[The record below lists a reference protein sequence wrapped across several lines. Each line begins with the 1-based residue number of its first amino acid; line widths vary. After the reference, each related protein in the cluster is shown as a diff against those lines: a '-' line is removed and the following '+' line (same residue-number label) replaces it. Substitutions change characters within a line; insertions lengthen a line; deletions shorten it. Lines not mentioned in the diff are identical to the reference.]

1 MYKLQFINSAGRK
14 RNIATIKSRGKTGWQ
29 IYCEAKEHINAF
41 LEEHNFT
48 SYYTR
53 IWNTDAY
60 TVLDV
65 GSHTEFF
72 HIVPVI
78 DVHEG
83 EPNGET

>member
-1 MYKLQFINSAGRK
+1 MHKVQFINSFGDART
-14 RNIATIKSRGKTGWQ
+14 IAEIDSDGKTGWQ
-29 IYCEAKEHINAF
+29 IYCEAKAYINTF
-41 LEEHNFT
+41 LDEHNFT

-53 IWNTDAY
+53 IWNTNAY

-72 HIVPVI
+72 HIVPAI

-83 EPNGET
+83 EPNGNI